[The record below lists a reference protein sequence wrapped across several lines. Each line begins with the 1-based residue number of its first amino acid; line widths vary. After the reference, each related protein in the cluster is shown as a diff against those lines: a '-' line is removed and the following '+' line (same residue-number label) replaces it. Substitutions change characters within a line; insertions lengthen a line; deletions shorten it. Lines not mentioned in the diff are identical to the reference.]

1 MDQLEQVREIAE
13 RVATSEGLEL
23 VEVEFHGRGSNA
35 VLRVYIDKP
44 GGVTID
50 DCQNVSRQMSVILDV
65 EDPIPASYT
74 LEVSSP
80 GLDRKLSK
88 PSDFERFAGSQVKF
102 VLRSPLLLGAPAEGD
117 QAPRGQRRFQ
127 ARLLGIDGGAVQADT
142 GGGNVVQFDLTEI
155 EKANLIV
162 EFGAKPKPQKR
173 R

>member
-1 MDQLEQVREIAE
+1 MDQLERVHEIAE

-23 VEVEFHGRGSNA
+23 VEVEFHGRSPSA
-35 VLRVYIDKP
+35 VLRIYIDKP

-88 PSDFERFAGSQVKF
+88 PSDFERFAGSLVKF
-102 VLRSPLLLGAPAEGD
+102 FLKSPLALSTPAAGEE
-117 QAPRGQRRFQ
+117 APRGQRRFQ
-127 ARLLGIDGGAVQADT
+127 ARLLGIDGGAVQVDT

-155 EKANLIV
+155 EKANLVV
-162 EFGAKPKPQKR
+162 EFGPKPKPQKR

>member
-1 MDQLEQVREIAE
+1 MDQLERVHEIAE

-35 VLRVYIDKP
+35 VLRVFIDKP

-88 PSDFERFAGSQVKF
+88 PADFERFAGSMVKF
-102 VLRSPLLLGAPAEGD
+102 FLKSPLVLPAPATAEE
-117 QAPRGQRRFQ
+117 APRGQRRFQ
-127 ARLLGIDGGAVQADT
+127 ARLLGIDGGAVQVDT
-142 GGGNVVQFDLTEI
+142 GGGNVVQFDLAEI
-155 EKANLIV
+155 EKANLVV
-162 EFGAKPKPQKR
+162 EFGPKPKPQKR